1 MPSQP
6 SSSQGSV
13 HFPEMALLAAIVESS
28 DDAIISKSLT
38 GIIQSWNAAA
48 ERIYGY
54 TKAEAV
60 GQPITMLIPE
70 ERHSEEQHILDKIKR
85 GERVDHFE
93 TTRVRKDGSRVL
105 VSLTV
110 SPIKDASG
118 HIIGASKSARDITER
133 RRIEEDLKSLSLELD
148 ARVSKRTQ
156 SLQMTQDRLRGLAT
170 QLSLAEERVRRTLAS
185 DLHDYLG
192 QMLVVCRMKLT
203 QASQGVN
210 EPTQQQLRE
219 ADRIL
224 QDAITYTRSLVA
236 QLTPPVLR
244 EFGLIMGLTWLAEQ
258 MKHRGLKVDIELNVP
273 SVDLSEEHAILL
285 FQSVRELLMN
295 VVKHAGTTDA
305 ALTVDLIQQT
315 LVITVKDAGRGFDS
329 SAEPASPEPH
339 FGLFSIRERMES
351 VGGQFILA
359 SVPGQGTIATL
370 SFSLQSSSARPTR
383 SSSHNDT
390 SSFFSLKESSQVEP
404 VRVLMVDDHPMV
416 RQGLR
421 AIVEQFDRI
430 QVVGEAGNGQE
441 AVQLAQTLRPDVAI
455 MDVNMPVMDGI
466 EATRRIT
473 TRYPH
478 VVVIGLS
485 VHNSPQVAEAMKQAG
500 AAAFLTKDAAP
511 EQLNQAISGALDERR
526 TRSDPDQS

>member
-6 SSSQGSV
+6 PSSNEPI

-70 ERHSEEQHILDKIKR
+70 ERQSEEQLILDKIRR

-93 TTRVRKDGSRVL
+93 TIRVRKDGSRLL

-118 HIIGASKSARDITER
+118 QIIGASKSARDITER
-133 RRIEEDLKSLSLELD
+133 RRIEEDLKSLTLELD
-148 ARVSKRTQ
+148 SRVSKRTE
-156 SLQMTQDRLRGLAT
+156 SLQLTQDRLRALAT

-185 DLHDYLG
+185 ELHDYLG
-192 QMLVVCRMKLT
+192 QMLVVCRIKLT
-203 QASQGVN
+203 QANQGAN
-210 EPTQQQLRE
+210 EPTQQQLGD

-244 EFGLIMGLTWLAEQ
+244 EFGLVMGLTWLAEQ
-258 MKHRGLKVDIELNVP
+258 MKHHGLRVGMRLNSP

-295 VVKHAGTTDA
+295 IVKHAGTTDA
-305 ALTVDLIQQT
+305 SLTVDLAQQT
-315 LVITVKDAGRGFDS
+315 LSITVADTGRGFDP
-329 SAEPASPEPH
+329 SAEPATPDPH
-339 FGLFSIRERMES
+339 FGLFSIRERMEA
-351 VGGQFILA
+351 VGGHFVLT
-359 SVPGQGTIATL
+359 SVPGQGTTATL
-370 SFSLQSSSARPTR
+370 SLSVQSSAPSTR
-383 SSSHNDT
+383 SSPDPGT
-390 SSFFSLKESSQVEP
+390 SPSLPLSPSSQVEP

-421 AIVEQFDRI
+421 GIVEQFDRI
-430 QVVGEAGNGQE
+430 QVVGEAGDGQE
-441 AVQLAQTLRPDVAI
+441 AVQLAQTLLPDVVI
-455 MDVNMPVMDGI
+455 MDVNLPTMDGV
-466 EATRRIT
+466 EATRQIT
-473 TRYPH
+473 ACCPH

-485 VHNSPQVAEAMKQAG
+485 VHNSPQVAEEMKQAG
-500 AAAFLTKDAAP
+500 AATYLTKDAAP
-511 EQLNQAISGALDERR
+511 EQLYKAIRGALDQRR
-526 TRSDPDQS
+526 SRSNPKQP